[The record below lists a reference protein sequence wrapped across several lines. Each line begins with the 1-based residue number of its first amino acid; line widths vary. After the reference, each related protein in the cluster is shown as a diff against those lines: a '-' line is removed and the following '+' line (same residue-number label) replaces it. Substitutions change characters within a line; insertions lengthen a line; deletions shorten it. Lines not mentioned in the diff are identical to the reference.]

1 MEFRAGI
8 VDDDFFLPYSQL
20 ELDNLRSRLGRLF
33 VGMNEGRS
41 DQFDFLARQ
50 LQIVR
55 RSNRDRRG
63 HHQRRDSGAH

>member
-8 VDDDFFLPYSQL
+8 VDDDFLLPYRQL
-20 ELDNLRSRLGRLF
+20 EFDDLRSGLGRLF
-33 VGMNEGRS
+33 VGVDEGRG

-55 RSNRDRRG
+55 RSRHGRCG
-63 HHQRRDSGAH
+63 HHQRRDSGTH

>member
-1 MEFRAGI
+1 MTTS
-8 VDDDFFLPYSQL
+8 FLLYRHL
-20 ELDNLRSRLGRLF
+20 ELDNLRARLGRLF
-33 VGMNEGRS
+33 VGVDKRRG

-55 RSNRDRRG
+55 RSRHGRCG